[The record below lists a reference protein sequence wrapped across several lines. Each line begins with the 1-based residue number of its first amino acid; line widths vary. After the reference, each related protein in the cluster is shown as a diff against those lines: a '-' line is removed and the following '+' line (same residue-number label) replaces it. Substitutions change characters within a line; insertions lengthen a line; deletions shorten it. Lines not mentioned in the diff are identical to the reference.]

1 MRIFIIKKTDF
12 KKVKMDFI
20 LIIIGFALL
29 IVGAHYLVD
38 GASGLAKR
46 YNVPDLVIGLTVV
59 AFGTSTPEL
68 VVNVVASLNPATTD
82 IALTNIIGSNF
93 INTFIILGFAA
104 VIYPVTSQASSR
116 KFDIPLNLISALVL
130 LGLLWVNGGV
140 LNWIS
145 GIILLL
151 IFSGF
156 MYRMLTT
163 KNEQQVE
170 HPEHYK
176 PMKVW
181 VALLM
186 VAGGLAALV
195 AGAQL
200 IVPSATRIASSW
212 GISQAIIGVTI
223 VALGTSLP
231 ELATSAVA
239 AFKKNSDIALGN
251 VIGSNIF
258 NIFFILGISSLIR
271 PLPAY
276 ANIYTDLIWLIAS
289 AILVILVLYLSPKKR
304 INRWVGLLFLV
315 LYAIYVTILIG

>member
-1 MRIFIIKKTDF
+1 
-12 KKVKMDFI
+12 MDFI

-82 IALTNIIGSNF
+82 IALTNVIGSNL

-104 VIYPVTSQASSR
+104 VIFPISSQASSR
-116 KFDIPLNLISALVL
+116 KFDIPLNLIAALVV
-130 LGLLWVNGGV
+130 LGLLWFNGAV
-140 LNWIS
+140 LNWVS
-145 GIILLL
+145 GVVLLL

-163 KNEQQVE
+163 KNEHQTE

-181 VALLM
+181 VALVM

-212 GISQAIIGVTI
+212 GVSQAIIGVTI

-258 NIFFILGISSLIR
+258 NVFFILGISSLIR

-276 ANIYTDLIWLIAS
+276 ANIYNDLIWLIAS
-289 AILVILVLYLSPKKR
+289 GVLLIIILQLSPKKQFS
-304 INRWVGLLFLV
+304 RWAGLSFLIIYAV
-315 LYAIYVTILIG
+315 YLYVLIG

>member
-1 MRIFIIKKTDF
+1 
-12 KKVKMDFI
+12 MDFI
-20 LIIIGFALL
+20 LIIMGFALL

-82 IALTNIIGSNF
+82 IALTNVIGSNL
-93 INTFIILGFAA
+93 INTYIILGFAA
-104 VIYPVTSQASSR
+104 LVFPIKSQASSR
-116 KFDIPLNLISALVL
+116 KFDIPLNLIAASIL
-130 LGLLWVNGGV
+130 LALLWTFDGI
-140 LNWIS
+140 LNWVS
-145 GIILLL
+145 GVILLL
-151 IFSGF
+151 IFSAF
-156 MYRMLTT
+156 MYRMLRT
-163 KNEQQVE
+163 KNEDQTE

-181 VALLM
+181 VALVM

-258 NIFFILGISSLIR
+258 NVFFILGISSFIR

-276 ANIYTDLIWLIAS
+276 ENIYNDLIWLIAS
-289 AILVILVLYLSPKKR
+289 GVLLIVILQLSPKKQF
-304 INRWVGLLFLV
+304 NRWAGLTFL
-315 LYAIYVTILIG
+315 AIYAVYLYLLIG

>member
-1 MRIFIIKKTDF
+1 MAKDNQKKDNQ
-12 KKVKMDFI
+12 KNKMDFI
-20 LIIIGFALL
+20 LIIAGFALL

-38 GASGLAKR
+38 GSSGLAKR
-46 YNVPDLVIGLTVV
+46 FHVPDLVIGLTVV

-130 LGLLWVNGGV
+130 LGLLWINRGI
-140 LNWIS
+140 LNWVS
-145 GIILLL
+145 GVILLL
-151 IFSGF
+151 VFSGF
-156 MYRMLTT
+156 MYRMLRT
-163 KNEQQVE
+163 KNEHKAE

-181 VALLM
+181 VALIM

-258 NIFFILGISSLIR
+258 NVFFILGISSLIR

-276 ANIYTDLIWLIAS
+276 ANIYNDLIWLIAS

-304 INRWVGLLFLV
+304 INRWAGLSFL
-315 LYAIYVTILIG
+315 LIYSVYIYMLIG